1 MKFLE
6 AHRVAPKLWVG
17 SVPPDKLS
25 AHGVD
30 VVVLCAAD
38 QQHPAPDVFT
48 IRAPIRDSNLTGE
61 EFSRALRA
69 AKMVSHARAAGQ
81 RVLVTCAAGVNRSA
95 LVAAM
100 SLMLHERL
108 PAADAIVQIRRF
120 RRPPVGM
127 MPLSNPTFV
136 EALRALERKLKR
148 GRL

>member
-1 MKFLE
+1 
-6 AHRVAPKLWVG
+6 VG
-17 SVPPDKLS
+17 SVPPNRLRET
-25 AHGVD
+25 GVD
-30 VVVLCAAD
+30 VVVLCAEEM
-38 QQHPAPDVFT
+38 QHLAPDVFT
-48 IRAPIRDSNLTGE
+48 VRVPLRDSRLTDT

-69 AKMVSHARAAGQ
+69 ANGVSQAREAGK

-108 PAADAIVQIRRF
+108 PAADAIVQIRHF

-136 EALRALERKLKR
+136 EALRVLERKLR
-148 GRL
+148 RDRV